1 MAELKPKT
9 INAHRKNIWHDVIN
23 DFKSSLEI
31 IGDIKKI
38 FDAAR
43 EVYGRRFV
51 NMLDEE
57 VKAKSGGYRE
67 VLTNKKFKEIIK
79 SFINKDEET
88 EAELGMWMSLKFA
101 TVFRM
106 TWSKRKT
113 LIL

>member
-1 MAELKPKT
+1 MAELKLKT
-9 INAHRKNIWHDVIN
+9 INAYRKNIWHDVIN

-43 EVYGRRFV
+43 GVDGRRFV

-67 VLTNKKFKEIIK
+67 VLTNKKLKEIK

-101 TVFRM
+101 MVFRM
-106 TWSKRKT
+106 TQSKRKT